1 MGSPTSRE
9 TETLFKAE
17 IAILY
22 FKVGCTLVCD
32 MNPSS
37 GAQVLRNIN
46 GTRIF
51 STDRISGNI
60 FGDQFQFRL
69 T

>member
-22 FKVGCTLVCD
+22 FGCALVCD

-37 GAQVLRNIN
+37 GAQVLRNN